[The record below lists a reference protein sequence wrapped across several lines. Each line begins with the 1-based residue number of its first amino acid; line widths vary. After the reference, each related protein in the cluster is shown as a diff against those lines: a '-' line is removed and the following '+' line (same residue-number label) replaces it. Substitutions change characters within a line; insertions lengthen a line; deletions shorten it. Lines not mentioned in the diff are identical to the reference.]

1 MAVDEAAM
9 AHQRDLEPI
18 EETSSNSLLRN
29 KRCGCF
35 PCFNSRGSSSSPTVG
50 LAWWERIRTVHQIQ
64 PPHSQRWWT
73 PAVSAFLRVR
83 EWSEIVAGPKWKTFI
98 RRFNRNRSSNSNH
111 NHNHGKYQYDPLSYS
126 LNFDE
131 SHDFDKDEDFGG
143 FRNFSSRYASTKPPA
158 VAAVAA
164 AAVEDR
170 RLEVAAFA

>member
-9 AHQRDLEPI
+9 AHQRDLETI

-29 KRCGCF
+29 MRCGCF
-35 PCFNSRGSSSSPTVG
+35 PCFNPQRQSSSTVG

-98 RRFNRNRSSNSNH
+98 RRFNRNRSGNS

-131 SHDFDKDEDFGG
+131 SGDLDQDRDFGG
-143 FRNFSSRYASTKPPA
+143 FHNFSSRYASTKP
-158 VAAVAA
+158 AAVTAA
-164 AAVEDR
+164 AAEDR
-170 RLEVAAFA
+170 RQEVAALA

>member
-1 MAVDEAAM
+1 MAVDESAM
-9 AHQRDLEPI
+9 AHRRDLEPI

-29 KRCGCF
+29 TRCGCF
-35 PCFNSRGSSSSPTVG
+35 PCFNSRRSSSSSTVR

-98 RRFNRNRSSNSNH
+98 RRFNRNRSSNN

-131 SHDFDKDEDFGG
+131 TRDFDQDEDFGG
-143 FRNFSSRYASTKPPA
+143 YHNFSSRYASTKP
-158 VAAVAA
+158 AAVAA

-170 RLEVAAFA
+170 RQEVAALA